1 MQEQEKR
8 DEDVASTF
16 GRGVLIPSGHK
27 KTDPRCESVLKL
39 VGDEGFEPPTL
50 SV

>member
-1 MQEQEKR
+1 MAMVLAKTSCQGKANYKAFHYEKM
-8 DEDVASTF
+8 
-16 GRGVLIPSGHK
+16 
-27 KTDPRCESVLKL
+27 

>member
-1 MQEQEKR
+1 MQTNGSDKEVIHVYNKQKN
-8 DEDVASTF
+8 
-16 GRGVLIPSGHK
+16 RGAIPA
-27 KTDPRCESVLKL
+27 DFLFDINV

>member
-1 MQEQEKR
+1 MR
-8 DEDVASTF
+8 TDRPLDSVF
-16 GRGVLIPSGHK
+16 GEEPNK
-27 KTDPRCESVLKL
+27 KTDPLCESVLEL

>member
-1 MQEQEKR
+1 MPE
-8 DEDVASTF
+8 
-16 GRGVLIPSGHK
+16 GSGA
-27 KTDPRCESVLKL
+27 V